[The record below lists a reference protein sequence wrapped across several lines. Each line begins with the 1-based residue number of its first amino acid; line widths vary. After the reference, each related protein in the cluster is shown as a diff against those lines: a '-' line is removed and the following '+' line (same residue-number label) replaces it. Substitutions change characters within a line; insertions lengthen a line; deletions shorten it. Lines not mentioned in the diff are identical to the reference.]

1 MFVSLLWQVSLNLT
15 ARLARVGDRMQ
26 FMVASGQYMQFVD
39 VEAEVAVPVG
49 ASELQPNHRY
59 AVLLFLQNSD
69 VTSHEN
75 VTVTV
80 WHDTFEVGVR
90 GLSSLIVQ
98 PAPVHVPG
106 RGEDGRGMVMVRF
119 LFMTPSAGRGRLAA
133 KVLPSGPAIVQPV
146 SIAASSAS
154 SDYPFNASRASA

>member
-1 MFVSLLWQVSLNLT
+1 
-15 ARLARVGDRMQ
+15 MQ
-26 FMVASGQYMQFVD
+26 FMVASGQYMQFLD
-39 VEAEVAVPVG
+39 LEAEVTVPVG
-49 ASELQPNHRY
+49 ASELEPNHRY
-59 AVLLFLQNSD
+59 AVLLFLQNND
-69 VTSHEN
+69 PDEHEN

-98 PAPVHVPG
+98 PKPVDVPG
-106 RGEDGRGMVMVRF
+106 RVDDANGVVMVRF

-146 SIAASSAS
+146 TICASSTS
-154 SDYPFNASRASA
+154 YYTIDPSQASA